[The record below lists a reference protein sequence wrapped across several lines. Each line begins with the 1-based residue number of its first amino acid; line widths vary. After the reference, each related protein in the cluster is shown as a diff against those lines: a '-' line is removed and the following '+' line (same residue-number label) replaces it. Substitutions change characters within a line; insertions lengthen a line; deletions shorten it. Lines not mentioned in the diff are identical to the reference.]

1 MKILIVGS
9 GGREHA
15 LAWKIRQ
22 SPQVNELYC
31 APGNAGTESV
41 ATTVPLKATDTEGL
55 LRFAVDRG
63 IDLTVIGPEQ
73 PLVNGIVDRFQEQG
87 LAVFGPSSQAARLEG
102 SKAFAKDFM
111 RRHAIPTARYA
122 TFSRP
127 TLREAERFIGSLSLP
142 IVIKADGLAA
152 GKGVLICKSQSEAIA
167 AVRDMVEQQS
177 FGSAGDYVVV
187 EEFLSGEEVSVFA
200 VSDGADYVILAS
212 AQDHKRI
219 FDGDQGKNTGGMGAY
234 APAPLMTPELLS
246 TVEQSIIRPTL
257 EGMNSEGATYRGC
270 LYAGLMVTAD
280 GPKVLEYNC
289 RFGDPET
296 QVVVPLIDA
305 DLALLLQAAATGSL
319 GRYTVRQHPASAVCV
334 VMASR
339 GYPDEFETGKVI
351 RGLDTADI
359 EKGEI
364 IFHAGTAR
372 KDGAVVTS
380 GGRVLGVTAVGYAH
394 ELDATIEAAYRIVH
408 RVAFDGAYY
417 RSDVGRKGLKYLQRA
432 GGGKS

>member
-1 MKILIVGS
+1 MKVLIVGS

-22 SPQVNELYC
+22 SPHVRELYC
-31 APGNAGTESV
+31 APGNAGIQDV
-41 ATTVPLKATDTEGL
+41 ATLVPLKTTDIDGL
-55 LRFAVDRG
+55 LRFAVDHG

-73 PLVNGIVDRFQEQG
+73 PLVAGIVDRFQQQG
-87 LAVFGPSSQAARLEG
+87 LAIFGPSASAARLEG

-111 RRHAIPTARYA
+111 RRNDIPTARYG
-122 TFSRP
+122 TFMRSS
-127 TLREAERFIGSLSLP
+127 LREAERFIATLSLP
-142 IVIKADGLAA
+142 LVVKADGLAA

-167 AVRDMVEQQS
+167 AVRDMVELQS
-177 FGSAGDYVVV
+177 FGSAGDSVVV
-187 EEFLSGEEVSVFA
+187 EEFLAGEEVSVFA
-200 VSDGADYVILAS
+200 VSDGTDYVILAP

-234 APAPLMTPELLS
+234 APAPLMTPGLLA
-246 TVEQSIIRPTL
+246 TVERSIIRPTL
-257 EGMNSEGATYRGC
+257 EGMKNEGTIYRGC
-270 LYAGLMVTAD
+270 LYAGLMITAD
-280 GPKVLEYNC
+280 GPKLLEYNC

-296 QVVVPLIDA
+296 QVVVPLIDG
-305 DLALLLQAAATGSL
+305 DLALLLQSAATGAL
-319 GRYTVRQHPASAVCV
+319 AGQTVQMHPASSVCV
-334 VMASR
+334 VMASH
-339 GYPDEFETGKVI
+339 GYPDEYQTGKVI

-364 IFHAGTAR
+364 IFHAGTTH
-372 KDGAVVTS
+372 KDGNIVTA

-417 RSDVGRKGLKYLQRA
+417 RSDVGKKGLKLVQRT
-432 GGGKS
+432 GGGRP

>member
-1 MKILIVGS
+1 MKVLIVGS

-22 SPQVNELYC
+22 SPKVRELYC
-31 APGNAGTESV
+31 APGNAGIEAV
-41 ATTVPLKATDTEGL
+41 ATTIPLKVTDTEGL
-55 LRFAVDRG
+55 VQFALDHG

-73 PLVNGIVDRFQEQG
+73 PLVAGIVDRFQEHG
-87 LAVFGPSSQAARLEG
+87 LAIFGPSTSAARLEG

-111 RRHAIPTARYA
+111 RRHAIPTARYG
-122 TFSRP
+122 TFTRSS
-127 TLREAERFIGSLSLP
+127 LREAELFIGTLPVP
-142 IVIKADGLAA
+142 IVVKTDGLAA
-152 GKGVLICKSQSEAIA
+152 GKGVLICKTRSEASA

-177 FGSAGDYVVV
+177 FGPAGDNVVV
-187 EEFLSGEEVSVFA
+187 EEFLAGEEVSVFA
-200 VSDGADYVILAS
+200 VSDGADYVILAP

-234 APAPLMTPELLS
+234 APAPLMTPDLLAI
-246 TVEQSIIRPTL
+246 VERTIIRPTL
-257 EGMNSEGATYRGC
+257 EGMKSEGSPYRGC
-270 LYAGLMVTAD
+270 LYAGLMVTSD

-296 QVVVPLIDA
+296 QVVVPLIDG
-305 DLALLLQAAATGSL
+305 DLALLLQSASIGSID
-319 GRYTVRQHPASAVCV
+319 RQAVQQHPASAVCV
-334 VMASR
+334 VIASR
-339 GYPDEFETGKVI
+339 GYPDEYQVGKVI

-372 KDGAVVTS
+372 KDGKIVTA

-394 ELDATIEAAYRIVH
+394 ELEATIEAAYRIVH

-417 RSDVGRKGLKYLQRA
+417 RSDVGKKALTYLQRT
-432 GGGKS
+432 GGR